1 VRLVARAGGTPLGAI
16 FLACG
21 LVVAAAVGLLHLDRL
36 PITFCA
42 FKAVTGIPCL
52 GCGTT
57 RAFARLFDLD
67 LPGAVRMN
75 PLSAAVALA
84 LVPWGIADL
93 ALLPR
98 GRALQL
104 EVSPALA
111 PVLRVTAVTVGLANW
126 AYLIVA
132 GR

>member
-1 VRLVARAGGTPLGAI
+1 VRLVARAGATPLGAI

-21 LVVAAAVGLLHLDRL
+21 LVIAAMVGVLHLDRL
-36 PITFCA
+36 PVTFCA
-42 FKAVTGIPCL
+42 FKAVTGLPCMS
-52 GCGTT
+52 CGTT
-57 RAFARLFDLD
+57 RAFARLYSLD
-67 LPGAVRMN
+67 LPGAVTMN

-93 ALLPR
+93 ALLSK
-98 GRALQL
+98 GHALAL
-104 EVSPALA
+104 EVSPKLA
-111 PVLRVTAVTVGLANW
+111 PFVRVTAVTLVFANW